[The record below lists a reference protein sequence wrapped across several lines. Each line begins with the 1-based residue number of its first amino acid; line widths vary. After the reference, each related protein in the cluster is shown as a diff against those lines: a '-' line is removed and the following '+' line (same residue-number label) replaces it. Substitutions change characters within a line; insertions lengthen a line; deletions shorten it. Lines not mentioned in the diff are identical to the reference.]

1 MKDYKDF
8 TNFAGYVRDNLL
20 FDIKLELTNMVILLK
35 GNRQKIDDAIEYA
48 KTNSDFDFEIHQPSH
63 PNIPLDTDED
73 KFVYEKGE
81 LLANFSK
88 ERLDEVFRLY
98 PLMCKEKNISQD
110 PNDDNDIS
118 NSTNNN
124 IIKNVAIGAG
134 VVVGSYLLYQLFK

>member
-48 KTNSDFDFEIHQPSH
+48 KTNSDFDFEINQPSH
-63 PNIPLDTDED
+63 PNIPLDTEED

-98 PLMCKEKNISQD
+98 PLMCKEKDIINSQD
-110 PNDDNDIS
+110 QENFSKTGTTIS
-118 NSTNNN
+118 TKKVV
-124 IIKNVAIGAG
+124 IITG
-134 VVVGSYLLYQLFK
+134 VIVTAYLLYKILK